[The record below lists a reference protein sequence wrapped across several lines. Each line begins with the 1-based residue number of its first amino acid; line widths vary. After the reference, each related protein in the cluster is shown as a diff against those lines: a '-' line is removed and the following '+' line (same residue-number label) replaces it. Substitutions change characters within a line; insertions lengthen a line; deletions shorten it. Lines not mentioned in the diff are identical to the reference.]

1 MGYRILLA
9 DDSLTI
15 QKVVELT
22 FTGADWE
29 LRTVGSGE
37 KAAAL
42 LAEFSPDVVLAD
54 AVMPGLSG
62 YDVCEAVKRL
72 PDGLYVPVVMLTGT
86 FEPFDRSRADRVGAD
101 AVVTKPFDSHA
112 LRDLVRD
119 LTVRAKEAKAAAPP
133 PPPPA
138 PEPEPPPPEPE
149 PGEDTSPTGVGR
161 VPAAGAPEPAPA
173 PDALYATSAIPI
185 FTPEQ
190 LETMKPAAE
199 ALPEPVPSPEPS
211 LDTPPEPFREAEI
224 PLRLSEPPAAPA
236 AAYEVDLGGLEE
248 DVSRRD
254 IEVDIAE
261 FERSGRVSSSV
272 PAFSPVPAGAGFDT
286 GPVEIPPPGG
296 PLPEPAGSDLE
307 LLASRAS
314 LGDLTRL
321 VGAGG
326 AADRPLADDEVE
338 RIARRVVEILGERV
352 VRKVA
357 WDVVPEMA
365 ERLVRERLRE
375 LERTD

>member
-15 QKVVELT
+15 QKVVELV
-22 FTGADWE
+22 FAGSDWE
-29 LRTVGSGE
+29 LRVAGSGD

-42 LAEFSPDVVLAD
+42 LDEFSPDVVLAD

-62 YDVCEAVKRL
+62 YEVCEAVKKL
-72 PDGLYVPVVMLTGT
+72 PDGPYIPVVMLTGT
-86 FEPFDRSRADRVGAD
+86 FEPFDRPRADQAGAD

-112 LRDLVRD
+112 LVSLVRD
-119 LTVRAKEAKAAAPP
+119 LTDRAKEAKAAAPP

-138 PEPEPPPPEPE
+138 PEPEPEPAPPPVEL
-149 PGEDTSPTGVGR
+149 GEDTTPTDVGR
-161 VPAAGAPEPAPA
+161 VLRAADAEPL
-173 PDALYATSAIPI
+173 PDSFYATSAIPI
-185 FTPEQ
+185 FAPAPAGPEPAADVAQPAPEPPPGFPPEQ
-190 LETMKPAAE
+190 
-199 ALPEPVPSPEPS
+199 
-211 LDTPPEPFREAEI
+211 PPEPFRDAGT
-224 PLRLSEPPAAPA
+224 PLDIGDAPA
-236 AAYEVDLGGLEE
+236 PAPTYEVDLGGLEE
-248 DVSRRD
+248 DMARRD
-254 IEVDIAE
+254 IEADIAE
-261 FERSGRVSSSV
+261 FERSGRVSGAS
-272 PAFSPVPAGAGFDT
+272 PAFGTASAEAEADT
-286 GPVEIPPPGG
+286 GSVELPPHGG
-296 PLPEPAGSDLE
+296 PLPEPSGSDLE
-307 LLASRAS
+307 LLAARAS

-321 VGAGG
+321 VGRG
-326 AADRPLADDEVE
+326 AAAERPLGDDEVE